1 MDLPSSEQN
10 DTQKKVIGNDAI
22 VTFANLGNKSL
33 EGKVDTG
40 ATTSSLHAEQI
51 KVNQNNK
58 SVSFICPDISNS
70 VITMAL
76 DGAQEVVSAD
86 AGGTTRPMVKFDIEI
101 DGTPL
106 RGVSFNLNDR
116 SEMDSPILIGQNIL
130 TAGNFVVDVN
140 KDSPETEETP
150 EITSGRDSEVLEAVR
165 VLVNHGVT
173 FSEFMEYMK
182 TETLNN
188 ITE

>member
-1 MDLPSSEQN
+1 MGLPVSSQEN
-10 DTQKKVIGNDAI
+10 SKKVIGNDAV

-51 KVNQNNK
+51 KTSGN
-58 SVSFICPDISNS
+58 SVSFVCPDISNS
-70 VITMAL
+70 VITMDL

-140 KDSPETEETP
+140 KDSPETGETP
-150 EITSGRDSEVLEAVR
+150 SVTSDRDSEVLEAVR
-165 VLVNHGVT
+165 VLVNHDVT
-173 FSEFMEYMK
+173 FGEFMEYMK
-182 TETLNN
+182 TETLNK

>member
-1 MDLPSSEQN
+1 MDLPDSEQEN
-10 DTQKKVIGNDAI
+10 NKKVIGNNAV
-22 VTFANLGNKSL
+22 VTFANLGNKSI

-51 KVNQNNK
+51 KVNGN
-58 SVSFICPDISNS
+58 SVSFICPDMSNK
-70 VITMAL
+70 VITMDL

-140 KDSPETEETP
+140 KNSPETEETP
-150 EITSGRDSEVLEAVR
+150 EIASPNRDSEVLEAVR
-165 VLVNHGVT
+165 ILVNHDVT
-173 FSEFMEYMK
+173 FSELMEYFK
-182 TETLNN
+182 TETLNKL
-188 ITE
+188 TD